1 VPSSANTR
9 MGTRGRLLCAAIGAA
24 WLAVASLAGAAD
36 GLRVVATSSGTGVAV
51 SAVAS
56 IRAPQELIWKT
67 LTDYEHLAEFIPGI
81 RHSQVIGRRGSAA
94 IVQQDGQ
101 AGILFFTYPIKVV
114 VESAEYPPHTITIRV
129 LSGNLKQ
136 LEGRY
141 LLERG
146 IGEDDYILRWHGII
160 EPEIT
165 LPAFITVPLMRS
177 NIEDQF
183 VGMVHEIERRNLRRR
198 PAESG
203 NHAIA
208 P

>member
-1 VPSSANTR
+1 MWRSANPR
-9 MGTRGRLLCAAIGAA
+9 VSACGQLLRAGLGAA
-24 WLAVASLAGAAD
+24 WLVVTAPAVAAD
-36 GLRVVATSSGTGVAV
+36 GLKVETARSGSAVAV

-56 IRAPQELIWKT
+56 IHAPQELIWQT

-81 RHSQVIGRRGSAA
+81 SRSRVVGRRGPAA
-94 IVQQDGQ
+94 IVEQNGQ
-101 AGILFFTYPIKVV
+101 AGILFFSYPVKVV

-136 LEGRY
+136 LDGRY

-146 IGEDDYILRWHGII
+146 GGEGDFVLRWRGII
-160 EPEIT
+160 EPEVP
-165 LPAFITVPLMRS
+165 LPAFITVPLMRA

-183 VGMVHEIERRNLRRR
+183 TGMVREIERRNLQRRLKEAGR
-198 PAESG
+198 
-203 NHAIA
+203 HAV